1 MALPSKLTRDESR
14 AIAFV
19 ALLLAV
25 SAGARVLD
33 RPAPLEIDG
42 PQVDIDELEAASRRQ
57 RELDRP
63 LGPVDTIDPNT
74 AAAEQIARL
83 PGASRAIAD
92 RVVAEREQSP
102 FRTTDDLRRVRGIG
116 PATVEKWRP
125 HLRLPA
131 AAPILVGEAAASR
144 PLAGAGDAAR
154 AGPIDLNRATA
165 VELQKLPGIGAVL
178 AGRIVAWRDSVG
190 RFTAVDQLEEVR
202 GVGPAMMRRLAPLVR
217 IGG

>member
-1 MALPSKLTRDESR
+1 
-14 AIAFV
+14 
-19 ALLLAV
+19 
-25 SAGARVLD
+25 
-33 RPAPLEIDG
+33 
-42 PQVDIDELEAASRRQ
+42 
-57 RELDRP
+57 
-63 LGPVDTIDPNT
+63 
-74 AAAEQIARL
+74 
-83 PGASRAIAD
+83 
-92 RVVAEREQSP
+92 
-102 FRTTDDLRRVRGIG
+102 
-116 PATVEKWRP
+116 
-125 HLRLPA
+125 LPA